1 MKIPPTTTRGGSS
14 LLTLIDKGHFSKLLP
29 PSSLCRQNVAVHWGS
44 FLVSK
49 LPLRGRIGMFPELM
63 PCAQETSRKLLADRK
78 FLKIKNGRQET
89 SQETS
94 SDRAF
99 VYPVFR
105 ARDSVAVLCM
115 PRFARVWTRL

>member
-1 MKIPPTTTRGGSS
+1 
-14 LLTLIDKGHFSKLLP
+14 
-29 PSSLCRQNVAVHWGS
+29 
-44 FLVSK
+44 
-49 LPLRGRIGMFPELM
+49 MFPELM

-115 PRFARVWTRL
+115 PRFARVWTRLFPVEFHMCVREMRRHDNH